1 MVLKLCYLQT
11 NFFHSIDE
19 YSGLHYVTFTADRF
33 PVSVHAAV
41 RFGSCWS
48 YGSDLLRF
56 MSVRFVWFDSV
67 RRDTESW

>member
-41 RFGSCWS
+41 RFGS
-48 YGSDLLRF
+48 DLLRF
-56 MSVRFVWFDSV
+56 MSVRFVRFDWV
-67 RRDTESW
+67 RGDTESLV